1 MRGRPSVR
9 SSVRRGALVA
19 LAGMLAGCGS
29 SAGNGTSSAG
39 GPSRPVRTASR
50 PVASAPATTTKTT
63 AAPSVPPLPS
73 YPVVLAA
80 AARHVGP
87 HFTPVVSWQGQTVV
101 WMARLPSGVAL
112 LYLNQGLVT
121 LALHSGTI
129 DAGASGWRHG
139 PVVVDGERRRLVA
152 AFNGGF
158 KFETESGGFLSYG
171 RTAVSLR
178 RGLGSIVTYA
188 DGSTNIGAWEEGVPS
203 HRSPVVSV
211 RQNLSLL
218 IDHGHTTGT
227 VECVSCWG
235 ATLGG
240 GPDVARSALGITSDR
255 QLVWAGG
262 EGASVTTLAEGLLA
276 AKAVR
281 AVELD
286 INPQWVAAYLYRHR
300 GSRRPLEPIPVVPAQ
315 NGIPGAF
322 LEPYSRDFFTVLAR

>member
-1 MRGRPSVR
+1 MI
-9 SSVRRGALVA
+9 
-19 LAGMLAGCGS
+19 AGCGS
-29 SAGNGTSSAG
+29 QGGSGTTSG
-39 GPSRPVRTASR
+39 TGPSRPATTASR
-50 PVASAPATTTKTT
+50 PAASGPASTSTTT
-63 AAPSVPPLPS
+63 AAPPVPPPPS

-87 HFTPVVSWQGQTVV
+87 HFTPVVSWQGQTAV
-101 WMARLPSGVAL
+101 WMARLPSGLTL

-129 DAGASGWRHG
+129 DAGTGGWRHG
-139 PVVVDGERRRLVA
+139 PAVVDGERRQLVA

-188 DGSTNIGAWEEGVPS
+188 DGTTNIGAWEEGVPS
-203 HRSPVVSV
+203 HRSPIVSV

-218 IDHGHTTGT
+218 IDHGRTTGT

-240 GPDVARSALGITSDR
+240 GPDVARSALGITADG

-262 EGASVTTLAEGLLA
+262 EGVSVATLAEGLLA
-276 AKAVR
+276 GKAAR

-286 INPQWVAAYLYRHR
+286 INPEWVAAYLYRHR
-300 GSRRPLEPIPVVPAQ
+300 GSGRPLEPIPVVPAQ